1 MGDFEL
7 DTRLERVAEDR
18 FRATLSRDWE
28 IWGPNG
34 GYVASIALRAAGQV
48 AKVQRPASFSGH
60 FVSVGQF
67 DTIDVGVRTIR
78 AGRRTES
85 FAVSITQAGRPLF
98 EGLVRTAAQGPGL
111 EHDVAEIPEETLPS
125 ELRSIQEV
133 VDEQLGDAAEDS
145 PFPFWSNF
153 DVKPVWP
160 ERFVPGPR
168 QAHDPIF
175 REWYRFT
182 PRPSFDDPFLDA
194 ARALLM
200 IDTASW
206 IAASQP
212 HPNSPFVAPN
222 LDVTAW
228 FHRAEPDS
236 EWLLVDTRCSVA
248 EAGLMGTEACVWSE
262 SGKLL
267 ATGGAQ
273 LFCVQRQSD

>member
-1 MGDFEL
+1 MGDFEV
-7 DTRLERVAEDR
+7 DTRLERVSEDH
-18 FRATLSRDWE
+18 FRGNLSEDWE

-48 AKVQRPASFSGH
+48 AKVPRPASFSGH
-60 FVSVGQF
+60 FVSVGRF
-67 DTIDVGVRTIR
+67 DEVDVKVRTVK
-78 AGRRTES
+78 AGRRAES
-85 FAVSITQAGRPLF
+85 FAVSITQGGRALF
-98 EGLVRTAAQGPGL
+98 EGLVRTAAEGPGL
-111 EHDVAEIPEETLPS
+111 SHDVAVIPEQTPPS

-133 VDEQLGDAAEDS
+133 VEERLGDDAGGS

-160 ERFVPGPR
+160 ERFTPGPR
-168 QAHDPIF
+168 EAQEPIH

-212 HPNSPFVAPN
+212 HPDSAFTAPN

-228 FHRAEPDS
+228 FHRAEPES
-236 EWLLVDTRCSVA
+236 EWLLMDHHARVA
-248 EAGLMGTEACVWSE
+248 EAGLMGTEASIWSE

-267 ATGGAQ
+267 ASGGAQ
-273 LFCVQRQSD
+273 LFCVPAPAR